1 MGICSLSLENFLLPP
16 LKCGNLFINLLL
28 LSGTQL
34 GRFSIHPLVYLRL
47 NHLVNPNP
55 VSKLWPLSFRICGWN
70 DNISR
75 ETSQAVQKQMERENA
90 KQRSQGLQCPWRILT
105 LVQQRVSMQQKERE
119 KKYEWK
125 RDKATALQGKGRER
139 HKVGK
144 AKIHKKPS
152 QQSNGVRLGPSSGRK
167 ASSQAFNKQR
177 HSSSFRNCNAHTY
190 RC

>member
-1 MGICSLSLENFLLPP
+1 MSNLRNKSWCQFSIILGLQQAIWQRRETLGHLLLESWELPPPRP

-55 VSKLWPLSFRICGWN
+55 VSKLLPLSFRICGWN

-90 KQRSQGLQCPWRILT
+90 NQRSQGLQYPWRILT
-105 LVQQRVSMQQKERE
+105 LVQQRVSMQQKERG
-119 KKYEWK
+119 KKIWMEE
-125 RDKATALQGKGRER
+125 RQSNSITREGEGER
-139 HKVGK
+139 HT
-144 AKIHKKPS
+144 
-152 QQSNGVRLGPSSGRK
+152 QSRES
-167 ASSQAFNKQR
+167 
-177 HSSSFRNCNAHTY
+177 
-190 RC
+190 